1 MFSSAIIVFRE
12 VLEAALVITIVLA
25 ATQGVLKRHL
35 WIGGGVAAGV
45 AGAVV
50 VASIAEGIA
59 MSFEGIGQELFNA
72 AVLFSAVAMLA
83 WHNLWMSRHART
95 LVAHLKRVGSS
106 VSSGELPMYFLSTAV
121 GLAVLR
127 EGSEI
132 VLFMHGFAAGGSNG
146 VSMLTGGLLGL
157 AGGCAL
163 GALIYFGLLRIP
175 TTQLFRITG
184 WLILF
189 LAAGMAASA
198 AGYLMQAGVISGS
211 RPLWNTSDVVSQH
224 SFAGQVLHVLV
235 GYQDRPT
242 AVHLSFY
249 LATLV
254 LIGLGMHLTKQKDL
268 AEPDPST
275 MKN

>member
-35 WIGGGVAAGV
+35 WIAGGVAGGL
-45 AGAVV
+45 AGAVL
-50 VASIAEGIA
+50 VASIAEQIS
-59 MSFEGIGQELFNA
+59 MSFEGAGQELFNA
-72 AVLFSAVAMLA
+72 TILFSAVAMLA
-83 WHNLWMSRHART
+83 WHNMWMSRHAKT

-127 EGSEI
+127 EGSEV
-132 VLFMHGFAAGGSNG
+132 VLFMHGIAAGGSDSG
-146 VSMLTGGLLGL
+146 SLLTGGLLGL

-175 TTQLFRITG
+175 PGQLFRITG

-198 AGYLMQAGVISGS
+198 AGYLVQAGVISGS
-211 RPLWNTSDVVSQH
+211 KPLWNSSGLLSQH
-224 SFAGQVLHVLV
+224 SMAGQVLHVLI

-249 LATLV
+249 VATLI
-254 LIGLGMHLTKQKDL
+254 LIGFGMQLSKKK
-268 AEPDPST
+268 EPAQA
-275 MKN
+275 

>member
-35 WIGGGVAAGV
+35 WITGGVAGGV
-45 AGAVV
+45 AGAVL
-50 VASIAEGIA
+50 VASIAEQIA
-59 MSFEGIGQELFNA
+59 MSFEGVGLELFNA
-72 AVLFSAVAMLA
+72 AILFTAVAMLA
-83 WHNLWMSRHART
+83 WHNLWMSRHANT
-95 LVAHLKRVGSS
+95 LVTHLKRVGSS
-106 VSSGELPMYFLSTAV
+106 VATGELPMYFLATAV

-132 VLFMHGFAAGGSNG
+132 VLFMHGIAAGGSSG
-146 VSMLTGGLLGL
+146 TSLLTGGLLGL
-157 AGGCAL
+157 AGGVAL

-175 TTQLFRITG
+175 PGLLFRVTG
-184 WLILF
+184 WMILF
-189 LAAGMAASA
+189 LAAGMAANA
-198 AGYLMQAGVISGS
+198 AGYLVQAGVISGS
-211 RPLWNTSDVVSQH
+211 RPLWNTSDLISQH
-224 SFAGQVLHVLV
+224 SVFGQVLHVLV

-254 LIGLGMHLTKQKDL
+254 LIGLGMHLTKQKDR
-268 AEPDPST
+268 AEA
-275 MKN
+275 